1 MTFLAGRDAGAEPT
15 RSLSREFPSMQFE
28 IVERDETWVAGLPVR
43 SPKRALGELR
53 DHDLEAAWA
62 AVLHQELGGPLASA
76 YTDFQPDL
84 GTYNT
89 QIVGYQCSSFDEVT
103 RGHIAT
109 RLAGGTYARFSSVG
123 NFPQIMTDL
132 WTQIAF
138 AEEHN
143 QIRRTHTGDFE
154 CYPHAYKIDLYLAVD
169 PR

>member
-1 MTFLAGRDAGAEPT
+1 MAFLTDRMRATPPGSPRK
-15 RSLSREFPSMQFE
+15 SLSMQFE

-76 YTDFQPDL
+76 YTDYSGEL

-89 QIVGYQCSSFDEVT
+89 QIVGYECASFHDVT
-103 RGHIAT
+103 RGHLVA
-109 RLAGGTYARFSSVG
+109 RLPGGTYARFSSVG
-123 NFPQIMTDL
+123 NFPQVMTDL
-132 WTQIAF
+132 WTQIAY

-143 QIRRTHTGDFE
+143 YIKRTYTGDFE

-169 PR
+169 AR